1 MRTLLVFPLAVII
14 LIIVIGCTSRVPEP
28 VTHEY
33 SQQKKM
39 QAPNHWAVL
48 AQDLANKIN
57 NQLILSDNI
66 EKAVFVEETCGDEA
80 TPCSPNETSSFNEAF
95 RDLLITGLYS
105 YGIPTNSTPD
115 PESINV
121 LYKVQVVRHN
131 ANRARTIQPGLLTA
145 LSAAVIVLRDAPS
158 DLLILA
164 SGIAAD
170 VANSSIAI
178 KGSYEVIITTS
189 MIDNNQYLF
198 RASDIYY
205 INDKDFFHYQEVM
218 PQTTTIKLSSKAAQ
232 EKKSREQYEHPQSP
246 APLPVPK
253 EKNSTKDI

>member
-1 MRTLLVFPLAVII
+1 MRTLLFFPLAVVI
-14 LIIVIGCTSRVPEP
+14 LMGCTSRVPEP
-28 VTHEY
+28 ITHEY
-33 SQQKKM
+33 TQQKKM
-39 QAPNHWAVL
+39 QASNHWAVL

-66 EKAVFVEETCGDEA
+66 EKAVFVEETCGNEA

-95 RDLLITGLYS
+95 RDLLITSLYS

-121 LYKVQVVRHN
+121 LYKVQIVRHN

-158 DLLILA
+158 ELLILA

-170 VANSSIAI
+170 VANTTIAT

-189 MIDNNQYLF
+189 MVDNNQYLF

-205 INDKDFFHYQEVM
+205 INDKDFFHYQEIM
-218 PQTTTIKLSSKAAQ
+218 PKTTTIKLSSKTAQ
-232 EKKSREQYEHPQSP
+232 KKEHSEPYPQPQLP
-246 APLPVPK
+246 APLQTPK
-253 EKNSTKDI
+253 ENNSTKDI